1 MKGWCKMFSPL
12 IKTREADALGDTLK
26 LARIRLEKTSDALV
40 KTIDEMLEATN
51 RANRPR
57 DGRNEARNKPDH

>member
-1 MKGWCKMFSPL
+1 MFSPL
-12 IKTREADALGDTLK
+12 LKTREADALGDTLK
-26 LARIRLEKTSDALV
+26 LARIRLEKTSDDLV

-57 DGRNEARNKPDH
+57 NARNETRNKPDH